1 MVPVAWSARVSDK
14 DSQDP
19 SLSLPRQLNRVRE
32 GLPMGFVIVAHFWDI
47 ESGRMDLDKRG
58 RGDRPQLVKERY
70 KAAQRPESR
79 GA

>member
-1 MVPVAWSARVSDK
+1 
-14 DSQDP
+14 
-19 SLSLPRQLNRVRE
+19 
-32 GLPMGFVIVAHFWDI
+32 MGFVIVAHFWDI